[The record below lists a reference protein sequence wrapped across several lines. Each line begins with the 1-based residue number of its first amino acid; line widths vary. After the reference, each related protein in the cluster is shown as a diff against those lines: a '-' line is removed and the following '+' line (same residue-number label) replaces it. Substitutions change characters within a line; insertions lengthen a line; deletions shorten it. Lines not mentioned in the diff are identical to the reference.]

1 MKEKILAAGIVS
13 LLLASCSSSPD
24 LSAVKAEQDKS
35 VLRYD
40 IIQSLAENGQVLVA
54 GTQNGAVLVSKDD
67 GKTWSRQPIGSASG
81 PASLIGLAVCPD
93 KSFIGIDFY
102 HKLWSSDAVGAG
114 WKSAAIDKPRVPLA
128 VACDGKGQWWVVGS
142 GAKIAVSADKGSSWT
157 VTDLKEDAQFTTIQ
171 MVDESVGIAM
181 GEFGMVVTTRDGGKT
196 WQKSATIPGEFYPYA
211 ALFVTA
217 NEGWT
222 SGLAGQVLHTKDGG
236 KNWTKD
242 NNLSGSSLYQ
252 LFLHDGKP
260 AGVGAGGSVVR
271 YEAGTWKPIA
281 YADAVPVFLG
291 AGTSVAKHGLA
302 LGGPGGL
309 VRVIDTAKN

>member
-1 MKEKILAAGIVS
+1 L
-13 LLLASCSSSPD
+13 
-24 LSAVKAEQDKS
+24 
-35 VLRYD
+35 
-40 IIQSLAENGQVLVA
+40 
-54 GTQNGAVLVSKDD
+54 

-81 PASLIGLAVCPD
+81 PASLIGLAVCPN

-102 HKLWSSDAVGAG
+102 HELWSSDVEGTG

-128 VACDGKGQWWVVGS
+128 VACDAKGRWWVAGS

-196 WQKSATIPGEFYPYA
+196 WQKTATIPGEFYPYA
-211 ALFVTA
+211 TLFVNA

-222 SGLAGQVLHTKDGG
+222 SGLAGQVLHTTDGG
-236 KNWTKD
+236 KTWAKD

-271 YEAGTWKPIA
+271 YEAGSWKPIA

-291 AGTSVAKHGLA
+291 AGTSVAKHSLA